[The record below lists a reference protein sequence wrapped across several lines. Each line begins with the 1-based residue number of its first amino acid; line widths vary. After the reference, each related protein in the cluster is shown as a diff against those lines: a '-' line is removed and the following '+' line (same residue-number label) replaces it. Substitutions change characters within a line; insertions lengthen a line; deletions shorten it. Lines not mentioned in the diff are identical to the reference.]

1 MSAACRNRIANA
13 YSIERV
19 ARDFSQLYWGLC
31 AARAPKAAV

>member
-1 MSAACRNRIANA
+1 MSTACRQHVGAA

-31 AARAPKAAV
+31 AARAPKTAT

>member
-1 MSAACRNRIANA
+1 MSAACRKHIAAA

-31 AARAPKAAV
+31 AARSPKTAT